1 MEFFQLGIGTNT
13 WLRLIVQLGDNLV
26 LLPLDVFLELILGQ
40 LELVLGLK
48 RNHHTTEVLADKVL
62 DELGTGVT
70 VREAT
75 FFEDFI
81 GKISTCFEGQLFR
94 EDKSVVAVEEDFS
107 DLQRVS
113 SIAGTVKRLDE
124 MGLRTLG
131 MMTEGTACGVL
142 GKMRRVEGVVRVIS
156 AVSVVGEVSV
166 ISRSVDEQKGEECKF
181 LGE

>member
-13 WLRLIVQLGDNLV
+13 RLRLIVQLGDNLV

-62 DELGTGVT
+62 DELGAGVT

-75 FFEDFI
+75 LFEDFI

-94 EDKSVVAVEEDFS
+94 EDKGVVAIEEDFG

-113 SIAGTVKRLDE
+113 SIA
-124 MGLRTLG
+124 
-131 MMTEGTACGVL
+131 
-142 GKMRRVEGVVRVIS
+142 
-156 AVSVVGEVSV
+156 
-166 ISRSVDEQKGEECKF
+166 
-181 LGE
+181 